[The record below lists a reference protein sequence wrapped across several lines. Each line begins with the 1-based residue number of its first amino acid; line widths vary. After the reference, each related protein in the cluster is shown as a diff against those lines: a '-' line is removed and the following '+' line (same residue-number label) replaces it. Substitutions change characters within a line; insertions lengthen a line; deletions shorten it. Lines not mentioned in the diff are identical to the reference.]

1 MQGKTYSEEV
11 VILIII
17 GIIVFLVVTSLMV
30 FIILFYQ
37 KKRFQHEKQLS
48 DREKEFSQQL
58 LQSQLEMQE
67 QTFNAI
73 SSEIHDNVGQILS
86 LAKVQLNIID
96 QNTILNRSLLAEAK
110 ESVSKAMADLRDIAK
125 SLNSERIISLD
136 LPDITAQELHR
147 INRSG
152 VMITSVKTE
161 GDTHY
166 IQDGRKLIIFRMI
179 QETLQNI
186 IKHSKATTVDVRFLY
201 HENFLQTQIKD
212 NGKGFDKELLGKGDG
227 LGLQNIAKRAFLIGG
242 EAVIDS
248 KLNEG
253 TIITINAPYE

>member
-1 MQGKTYSEEV
+1 
-11 VILIII
+11 
-17 GIIVFLVVTSLMV
+17 MV
-30 FIILFYQ
+30 
-37 KKRFQHEKQLS
+37 
-48 DREKEFSQQL
+48 
-58 LQSQLEMQE
+58 
-67 QTFNAI
+67 
-73 SSEIHDNVGQILS
+73 
-86 LAKVQLNIID
+86 
-96 QNTILNRSLLAEAK
+96 EAK

-242 EAVIDS
+242 EAIVNS

-253 TIITINAPYE
+253 TIITIKVPYE